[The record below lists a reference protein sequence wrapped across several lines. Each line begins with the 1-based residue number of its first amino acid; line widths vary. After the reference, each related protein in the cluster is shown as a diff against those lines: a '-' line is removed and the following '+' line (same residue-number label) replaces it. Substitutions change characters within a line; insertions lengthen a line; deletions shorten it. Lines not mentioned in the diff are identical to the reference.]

1 MKPMASSMQ
10 TSRFRLWLWLIR
22 VIGVIVPRRLR
33 ADWRQEWEA
42 ELRNRETLLAEWGRL
57 GWPHKHDLVRRSLG
71 AFRDALL
78 LQPRRMEEEM
88 LQDLRYGL
96 RMLLKNPGF
105 TAVAAFCLALGIGAN
120 TAIFGFIHAAFFR
133 PLPVAEP
140 DRLVTL
146 ARVSEGPISYP
157 DYTFLR
163 DSNNVLSGLAART
176 FIVAS
181 FGDVTR
187 SEVVFGSLVSGNY
200 FDVLGIKPVL
210 GRAFLPEED
219 RAPGTHPVVIISHNL
234 WQSRFNGDPNMV
246 GRTIVLNNHHF
257 TVIGIAP
264 AGFDGLSAPVKSN
277 LWVPA
282 MMHKLAMRGGPVA
295 PDDLLNDRQFPFEVI
310 GRLKP
315 GVSLAQAQTAL
326 ELLNRQNELANAPP
340 ANQPRNPNEDRSL
353 RLTHPQGSSSGE
365 LRRMA
370 ETASKL
376 LSAIVI
382 TVLLIACANV
392 ANLLLARAS
401 TRRKEIAVRLALG
414 ASRLRLIRQMLTE
427 SLLLALL
434 GAGIGL
440 LMAYWIN
447 QLLMAF
453 KPPFPPPFTFSLDLY
468 LDARTVGFALLL
480 ALITSVLFGLAPAL
494 QASKPD
500 LVPAL
505 KDEGG
510 AEGRRQWRFNLR
522 DALVIAQVAL
532 SLVLLIGAGLFIRSL
547 RHAQQ
552 IDLGFEPDNVLE
564 ISFDLRLQ
572 GYDETRGREFYRQI
586 IERFE
591 RLPGAQSASVT
602 NFTPMGFIWSP
613 SQVEPQDRD
622 IPPDE
627 RPTAGYFTV
636 GLRYFETIGTPLL
649 RGRDFTAQDS
659 AGSPSVAIISEG
671 LARSLWPQIKDPGEA
686 LGKSL
691 RVMTMTGPS
700 ATQCE
705 VIGIAKNSQN
715 SIFSPLDAPP
725 PPSIFRPFAQNY
737 SAMASLVVRTSG
749 DPRGLIPAARREVA
763 ALDQNLPPSNIQPLT
778 ENVSLALWSART
790 GVVVL
795 GIFGLLS
802 MVLAA
807 IGIYGVMAY
816 MVARRTREIGVRMAL
831 GAQAGDVLKLVV
843 RQGVRLASIGA
854 AAGLALAFALTRL
867 MRSLLYGVSPTD
879 PATFAG
885 VALFLIGVA
894 LAACY
899 LPARRATRV
908 DPLAA
913 LRHE

>member
-1 MKPMASSMQ
+1 MQ
-10 TSRFRLWLWLIR
+10 TNRFRFWLWLIR
-22 VIGVIVPRRLR
+22 LIGVIVPRRLR

-57 GWPHKHDLVRRSLG
+57 DWPRKHDLLRRSIG
-71 AFRDALL
+71 AFWDALL

-88 LQDLRYGL
+88 FQDLRYGV
-96 RMLLKNPGF
+96 RMLRARPGF
-105 TAVAAFCLALGIGAN
+105 TAVAVFCLALGIGAN
-120 TAIFGFIHAAFFR
+120 TAIFGLVHAAFFR
-133 PLPVAEP
+133 PLPAAEP
-140 DRLVTL
+140 DRLVEL
-146 ARVSEGPISYP
+146 SRVNDNPISYS
-157 DYTFLR
+157 DFTFLR
-163 DSNNVLSGLAART
+163 DSSDVLSGLASHIP
-176 FIVAS
+176 IVAS
-181 FGDVTR
+181 FGNGTS
-187 SEVVFGSLVSGNY
+187 SEVVPGSLVSGNY

-210 GRAFLPEED
+210 GRAFLPDDD
-219 RAPGTHPVVIISHNL
+219 RTPGAHPVVIISHNF
-234 WQSRFNGDPNMV
+234 WQSRFDSDPNV
-246 GRTIVLNNHHF
+246 IGRSIVLNSDPF
-257 TVIGIAP
+257 TIIGVAP
-264 AGFDGLSAPVKSN
+264 AEFDGQTPPVKSI
-277 LWVPA
+277 LWVPL
-282 MMHKLAMRGGPVA
+282 MMHKLAMRGHPIA
-295 PDDLLNDRQFPFEVI
+295 IDDLLNNRLFPFKVI

-315 GVSLAQAQTAL
+315 GVSLAQAQAAL
-326 ELLNRQNELANAPP
+326 ELLNRQNDLDNPPP
-340 ANQPRNPNEDRSL
+340 ATLLRNPNQDRSL
-353 RLTHPQGSSSGE
+353 RLTRPQGSFSGP
-365 LRRMA
+365 LRQMA

-376 LSAIVI
+376 LSATVI
-382 TVLLIACANV
+382 TILLIACANI

-414 ASRLRLIRQMLTE
+414 ASRLRLIRQLLTE

-434 GAGIGL
+434 GAGAGL

-468 LDARTVGFALLL
+468 LDARTAGFALLL

-500 LVPAL
+500 MVPAL
-505 KDEGG
+505 KDESG
-510 AEGRRQWRFNLR
+510 AEGRRQRRFNLR

-552 IDLGFEPDNVLE
+552 IDLGFKPDNVLE
-564 ISFDLRLQ
+564 LSFNLRLQ
-572 GYDETRGREFYRQI
+572 GYDEARGKEFYRQI
-586 IERFE
+586 IERVE
-591 RLPGAQSASVT
+591 RIPGVQSASVT
-602 NFTPMGFIWSP
+602 NFPPLGFIRP
-613 SQVEPQDRD
+613 PAAVEPQDRE
-622 IPPDE
+622 IPTNE
-627 RPTAGYFTV
+627 RPTVGHFTV
-636 GLRYFETIGTPLL
+636 GRRYFETIGTPLV
-649 RGRDFTAQDS
+649 RGRDFTAQDT
-659 AGSPSVAIISEG
+659 AASPSIVIISES
-671 LARSLWPQIKDPGEA
+671 LARSLWPQMKDIGEA

-691 RVMTMTGPS
+691 RVMTGPS
-700 ATQCE
+700 ETQCE
-705 VIGIAKNSQN
+705 VIGIAKDSKN

-725 PPSIFRPFAQNY
+725 PPAIYRPFAQVY
-737 SAMASLVVRTSG
+737 PPMASLIVRTSG
-749 DPRGLIPAARREVA
+749 DPRDLIPVVRREVA

-778 ENVSLALWSART
+778 ENIRLALWSART

-807 IGIYGVMAY
+807 IGIYGVMSY

-831 GAQAGDVLKLVV
+831 GAQAGDVVKLVV
-843 RQGVRLASIGA
+843 SQGVRLALIGA
-854 AAGLALAFALTRL
+854 ALGLALAFSVTRL
-867 MRSLLYGVSPTD
+867 MRSLLYGVGPTD